1 MKGKK
6 IDKKIKKAAKKWA
19 KKNPNGLDINLNTY
33 VNGKTYYIRIW
44 REDFGDYPHISAGV

>member
-1 MKGKK
+1 MKSKK